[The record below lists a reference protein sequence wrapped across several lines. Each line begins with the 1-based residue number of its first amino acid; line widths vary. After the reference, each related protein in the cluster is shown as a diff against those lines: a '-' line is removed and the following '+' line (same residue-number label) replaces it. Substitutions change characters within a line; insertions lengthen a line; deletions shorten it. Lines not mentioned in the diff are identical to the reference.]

1 MSGTRHESENALFAY
16 SEGAL
21 AESEKA
27 RVEAHLSEC
36 SACTSIVRE
45 FRVLGA
51 AIAATTPATDPSR
64 LRSIVAQATRPVS
77 HATAS
82 PSPRFT
88 FLRKDTKMSAE
99 SVSSSYAKTNFASRN
114 GMRWQWV
121 TVLVA
126 AIVLGGASGM
136 WITSGK
142 KKATTDTAWEHYQKA
157 VLAYPKKDMVTV
169 INELRKAEKGT
180 LVVQTLEKGG
190 SRQYATLRDLAR
202 KNADYAMSLAKTGQ
216 KDEALDMTE
225 FNLSMA
231 DQLCQDGRLINGLV
245 AVAIYQ
251 LTGTTRIDVY
261 RVAGTAQETQD
272 EQRRFQVRQTAFEQQ
287 VKPKIDTFIQNNSTM
302 GAAEVASQEKSLVGE
317 IVNAWR
323 LSAPE

>member
-1 MSGTRHESENALFAY
+1 
-16 SEGAL
+16 
-21 AESEKA
+21 
-27 RVEAHLSEC
+27 
-36 SACTSIVRE
+36 
-45 FRVLGA
+45 
-51 AIAATTPATDPSR
+51 
-64 LRSIVAQATRPVS
+64 
-77 HATAS
+77 
-82 PSPRFT
+82 
-88 FLRKDTKMSAE
+88 
-99 SVSSSYAKTNFASRN
+99 
-114 GMRWQWV
+114 
-121 TVLVA
+121 
-126 AIVLGGASGM
+126 M